1 MMDAYREQGWAALW
15 WLPLPSLLSLLIT
28 AGLLSKRVKQCGYP
42 TMPTAVNLCYGRSA
56 KVALMLVLLL
66 GNTTAIAAQLI
77 AVGTLFSPLL
87 GWPFVPSFLVVLL
100 PVVAYCCYGGYKAV
114 VLTDKF
120 QLYLLAFAL
129 ALLVG
134 NSGLSLFS
142 PEQVGQPL
150 ANRLNFSA
158 LWQTLA
164 HGAQASEAGLSGLK
178 AWLAAGI
185 MGLSWSLSPEM
196 WQRMVSAKTP
206 QVAQR
211 SAWLAAGM
219 IGLLSLMVGLA
230 VLLAWPM
237 LLPKAQAGA
246 PVLFQLASFLPVP
259 LAALVMAGFLAAVT
273 STLDSILSVGS
284 QTLTMDAFATLYPK
298 ASGATLQRVGILT
311 TLLLP
316 LPAVAIA
323 WHFRD
328 ILSVLWLATDVYACT
343 LLVPLA
349 MVLLA
354 HPAKPHRLGGRLA
367 MLAGGAVGITL
378 LLQKLGGATLPMP
391 GWVTLCGVLASAV
404 GYAIGVALSPQQT
417 NSQLTKQN

>member
-1 MMDAYREQGWAALW
+1 
-15 WLPLPSLLSLLIT
+15 
-28 AGLLSKRVKQCGYP
+28 
-42 TMPTAVNLCYGRSA
+42 
-56 KVALMLVLLL
+56 MLVLLL

-77 AVGTLFSPLL
+77 AVGSLFSPLL

-120 QLYLLAFAL
+120 QLCLLALAL

-134 NSGLSLFS
+134 NSGLSVFS
-142 PEQVGQPL
+142 LEQAVHPL
-150 ANRLNFSA
+150 AHRLNLDA
-158 LWQTLA
+158 LWHTLA
-164 HGAQASEAGLSGLK
+164 HGAQASTGWTGGLK

-196 WQRMVSAKTP
+196 WQRMTSAKTP

-219 IGLLSLMVGLA
+219 IAGLSLMVGLA
-230 VLLAWPM
+230 VLLAWPL

-246 PVLFQLASFLPVP
+246 PVLFQMASFLPAP
-259 LAALVMAGFLAAVT
+259 LAIIVMAGFLAAVT

-298 ASGATLQRVGILT
+298 AGGATLQRVGSLT

-323 WHFRD
+323 WQFRD

-367 MLAGGAVGITL
+367 MLAGGAVGMTL
-378 LLQKLGGATLPMP
+378 LIQKVSGTTLPMP
-391 GWVTLCGVLASAV
+391 GWVTLCGVAASAA
-404 GYAIGVALSPQQT
+404 GYALGVILKPANRPAST
-417 NSQLTKQN
+417 HC